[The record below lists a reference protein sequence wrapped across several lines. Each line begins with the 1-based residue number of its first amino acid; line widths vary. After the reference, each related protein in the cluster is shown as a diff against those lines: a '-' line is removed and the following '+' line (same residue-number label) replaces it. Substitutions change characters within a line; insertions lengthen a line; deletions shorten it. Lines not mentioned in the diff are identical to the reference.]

1 MSIDRR
7 SFVQTAAAA
16 VGGAAGLSG
25 DAAAQDR
32 IQLAQ
37 AAVVGPFPYSLPT
50 SGGGGPWKPYNQ
62 DAVGDQV
69 QRHGVVLKD
78 LFDPVKGPMLRTE
91 IWEASDTYLR
101 EWIKDNYTYVLDP
114 SIRIMIVD
122 IENGRVRFSDGY
134 GCIAPTT
141 GGNGGEC
148 SITDRGD
155 NPGTT
160 YWYTLVIPP
169 TPHQFGTSSTPD
181 DGYVHEMR
189 WESAW
194 HHAIVFGYG
203 M

>member
-50 SGGGGPWKPYNQ
+50 SGGGGPWKPYNP

-122 IENGRVRFSDGY
+122 IENGRVRFSDGK
-134 GCIAPTT
+134 GCIAAAIGTV
-141 GGNGGEC
+141 GEC
-148 SITDRGD
+148 SITARGD
-155 NPGTT
+155 NPVTT
-160 YWYTLVIPP
+160 YWYTL
-169 TPHQFGTSSTPD
+169 
-181 DGYVHEMR
+181 
-189 WESAW
+189 
-194 HHAIVFGYG
+194 
-203 M
+203 